1 MRGAWERRQRDL
13 ARMIGSWGLF
23 ADHAP
28 VYAAHGLRV
37 FPTGGDDGKR
47 PLIQR
52 WQKVGLGAVPR
63 LIKLFPN
70 ANIGVI
76 DGDLITRVDIDDFTL
91 VESAVSRF
99 GDTPT
104 YVLTPSGGIHLWY
117 ASNGECRVV
126 GLDGLK
132 IDILGKGGFGVAP
145 PSVRAD
151 GMAYDFVRG
160 GLGCIGR
167 LPTIKRGALPD
178 SAFLKLKPPNHRGEH
193 PEETGRNSTLHKRLL
208 PLALNCETKDE
219 LEFQAASLN
228 ESLFDMPMDEREVRK
243 IVGSVWK
250 YKEGDKILV
259 GQEARAFLTATEL
272 SQLGGHGD
280 AALVLMKLRA
290 AHGWREGEEFPL
302 ANALGASLGWGLPKF
317 RTAKQILVE
326 NRFLEVTHTGG
337 VGPRDPPRARLLR

>member
-132 IDILGKGGFGVAP
+132 IDMGLYTHILEHIDHIGRGQVSCRIRHIGTPADAPKGGIENFRSGHQRRVQVGHGRSP
-145 PSVRAD
+145 VIVEVKSQR
-151 GMAYDFVRG
+151 
-160 GLGCIGR
+160 CIG
-167 LPTIKRGALPD
+167 
-178 SAFLKLKPPNHRGEH
+178 KL
-193 PEETGRNSTLHKRLL
+193 
-208 PLALNCETKDE
+208 
-219 LEFQAASLN
+219 
-228 ESLFDMPMDEREVRK
+228 LFE
-243 IVGSVWK
+243 
-250 YKEGDKILV
+250 
-259 GQEARAFLTATEL
+259 
-272 SQLGGHGD
+272 
-280 AALVLMKLRA
+280 
-290 AHGWREGEEFPL
+290 
-302 ANALGASLGWGLPKF
+302 
-317 RTAKQILVE
+317 
-326 NRFLEVTHTGG
+326 
-337 VGPRDPPRARLLR
+337 